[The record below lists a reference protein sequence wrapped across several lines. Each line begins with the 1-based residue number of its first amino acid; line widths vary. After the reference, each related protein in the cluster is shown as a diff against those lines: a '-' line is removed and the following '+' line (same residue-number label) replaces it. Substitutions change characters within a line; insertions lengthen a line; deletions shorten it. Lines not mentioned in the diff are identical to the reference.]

1 MSIIGAEKAGAFRDL
16 LFSLPASLGK
26 RKNSLTIEEEAQR
39 AREEDLPTLSG
50 KSVKNHMIRLPALWN
65 QLHQREPVTRNPWR
79 GWNFENGQ
87 KTIRRSWTTK
97 ELALLASASWHSTSM
112 PEQTFHLVTLIAA

>member
-65 QLHQREPVTRNPWR
+65 QLHQREAVTRNPWR

-112 PEQTFHLVTLIAA
+112 PEQTFQLITLIAA